1 MAWQCKGQKQS
12 WYELHFLKIIP
23 AMARDDLNIR
33 EQWHCYFNTE
43 SSINN
48 VRYFIH
54 IDERCSLYGVMLFSL
69 GFVRR
74 KINKKILSIY
84 LVFFRKF
91 DFSRLLSL
99 YNVVVIFALSFFPVG
114 WLLQLVTLFQFRE
127 FRFITFIEN
136 WCRVAVS
143 QASFSTYIVS
153 WCTVA
158 VSQDSFSTYIVN
170 WCRIAVSQDNFSI
183 YIGNWLTIAVSH
195 EKSN

>member
-1 MAWQCKGQKQS
+1 MIADGMVVQGSKTHQS

-33 EQWHCYFNTE
+33 QQWHCYFNTE
-43 SSINN
+43 SSINP
-48 VRYFIH
+48 VRYFIY
-54 IDERCSLYGVMLFSL
+54 IDEGRSLYGVMLFSL

-74 KINKKILSIY
+74 KILKKILSIY

-91 DFSRLLSL
+91 YFSRLLSL
-99 YNVVVIFALSFFPVG
+99 YNVIVIFALSFFPVG
-114 WLLQLVTLFQFRE
+114 WLLQLVTLFQSRE
-127 FRFITFIEN
+127 LVRFITFIAN

-158 VSQDSFSTYIVN
+158 VSQDSFS
-170 WCRIAVSQDNFSI
+170 I
-183 YIGNWLTIAVSH
+183 YCKLV
-195 EKSN
+195 